1 MVHRW
6 PTNHMNAR
14 TLDQAWLTSW
24 RDDINRALT
33 PLLATFEHTYGYP
46 PGENRIAP
54 AEDRPTGRESDFHP
68 DMPAILTVFYR
79 TIHEVLLPDIGNGYF
94 VHPLGH
100 VLNELTEQGPVHL
113 PESTQGVV
121 FGSDGGGILYAI
133 SDGGTIHR
141 SQVASRDFDFAPLAT
156 DLTDFLDQL
165 RQATIRFI
173 ATGQPGWL

>member
-1 MVHRW
+1 
-6 PTNHMNAR
+6 MNAL

-33 PLLATFEHTYGYP
+33 PLLATFENTYGYP
-46 PGENRIAP
+46 PGENRVAP
-54 AEDRPTGRESDFHP
+54 AGDRPPARESTLP
-68 DMPAILTVFYR
+68 DMPVTLTVFYR

-94 VHPLGH
+94 VHPLDH
-100 VLNELTEQGPVHL
+100 VLNELTEQGPVSL

-133 SDGGTIHR
+133 RHDGTIYR
-141 SQVASRDFDFAPLAT
+141 SQVASSDVDFDPLAT

-165 RQATIRFI
+165 RQATMRFI